1 MRLLLIVLVALMALA
16 MLPTWPYAASWNLGY
31 IPSGF
36 LLLLLVV
43 LLFVAA
49 TGRRSGP
56 PI

>member
-1 MRLLLIVLVALMALA
+1 MRLLLIVLVALLALA
-16 MLPTWPYAASWNLGY
+16 MLPAWPYAAAWNLRY
-31 IPSGF
+31 TPSGF

-49 TGRRSGP
+49 SGRRTGP

>member
-1 MRLLLIVLVALMALA
+1 MRLLLIVLVALLALA
-16 MLPTWPYAASWNLGY
+16 MLPAWPYAASWGLGY
-31 IPSGF
+31 TPSGF

-49 TGRRSGP
+49 TGRRTGP

>member
-49 TGRRSGP
+49 TGRRTGP